1 MNILVFGVQGSG
13 KSTHAEYIATKLGV
27 PYIYTGDLFRNLEKD
42 SSKQGKQIKRF
53 MGRGV
58 LIPDQITIPIFE
70 EYLKEFD
77 TSRGLVLDGFPRT
90 KEQAEKL
97 KIKLD
102 LIIYVTLPP
111 EIIIERLKERGRDD
125 DSPEIIKRRIQ
136 LYEEKTK
143 PLLDYF
149 AQRKIK
155 IKEIDNSASVE
166 EVWKRIDDLLENS

>member
-90 KEQAEKL
+90 KGQAEKL

-102 LIIYVTLPP
+102 LIIESEVISRPY
-111 EIIIERLKERGRDD
+111 IAAFKNYILKRT
-125 DSPEIIKRRIQ
+125 SVYATIFFF
-136 LYEEKTK
+136 LSC
-143 PLLDYF
+143 
-149 AQRKIK
+149 KIK
-155 IKEIDNSASVE
+155 SV
-166 EVWKRIDDLLENS
+166 

>member
-13 KSTHAEYIATKLGV
+13 KSTHAEYIATKLGI
-27 PYIYTGDLFRNLEKD
+27 PYIYTGDLFRNLEKEN
-42 SSKQGKQIKRF
+42 SKRGKQIKQL
-53 MGRGV
+53 MSKGI
-58 LIPDQITIPIFE
+58 LIPDQITIQVFE

-77 TSRGLVLDGFPRT
+77 TSKGLVLDGFPRT

-111 EIIIERLKERGRDD
+111 EIIIERLKERGRYD
-125 DSPEIIKRRIQ
+125 DSPEIIKKRIQ
-136 LYEEKTK
+136 LYEGKTK